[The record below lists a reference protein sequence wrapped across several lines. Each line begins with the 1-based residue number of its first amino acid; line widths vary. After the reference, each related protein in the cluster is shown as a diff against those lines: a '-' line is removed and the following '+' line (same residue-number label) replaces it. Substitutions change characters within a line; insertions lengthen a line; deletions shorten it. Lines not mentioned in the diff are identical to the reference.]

1 MSKDD
6 ILSWEYIIF
15 TNVSFLSKYIFSV
28 NRPQTASIR

>member
-15 TNVSFLSKYIFSV
+15 TNVSFLSKYIF
-28 NRPQTASIR
+28 RLIDL